1 MTDYQ
6 QITITDLDPL
16 GLTDLS
22 GSQREDIAIALN
34 WAAALYLYRKKA
46 DEFDQEYA
54 KIYTRIIKRYQD
66 NLADYKKLKDES
78 PEGMGDWTEAFIK
91 EDQRSLDLLNIDSRA
106 RFEKR
111 ATKQTIAML
120 YDYIFHAIRP
130 SLNLSKYGENR
141 SSGEI
146 NGDFFNLCDL
156 FLERAGSNINPS
168 TLKGYIRESI
178 KELSNQPPLEPKYSP
193 PTNMP
198 E

>member
-16 GLTDLS
+16 GLPDLS

-146 NGDFFNLCDL
+146 NGHFFKLCNL
-156 FLERAGSNINPS
+156 FLERAGSNTNQS
-168 TLKGYIRESI
+168 TLKGYIREMYKRIIESATARTEI
-178 KELSNQPPLEPKYSP
+178 QPPH
-193 PTNMP
+193 
-198 E
+198 